1 MAPGLARVPERS
13 SEWLTVSGEY
23 REHSTVP
30 HTWRQFVIYSS
41 LQHQNKQYHLQR
53 IGQLLAIIIMRNL
66 QCLLYLKLFC
76 HYQPRCIMAVLEG
89 SRWIVIV
96 DRVIIAIRSW
106 WIVIAHVSVVSSI
119 ERCCFSG
126 VLAIQSHPPPSYW
139 SIQSQSNI
147 ILTTANMILILRQ
160 SQSLLIT
167 RKRRSWWRKA
177 IYNQGSTTQRLAA
190 ADNNASS
197 KLLSLVSLSHWSHFQ
212 ATPCGGVLII
222 SNQQK

>member
-1 MAPGLARVPERS
+1 MASTESAAPTHLATICNLLLAPA
-13 SEWLTVSGEY
+13 SEQTISFAPHWTSASNNKSQE
-23 REHSTVP
+23 STVCTVP
-30 HTWRQFVIYSS
+30 KPILPLSATLHNGRG
-41 LQHQNKQYHLQR
+41 R
-53 IGQLLAIIIMRNL
+53 
-66 QCLLYLKLFC
+66 
-76 HYQPRCIMAVLEG
+76 LEG

-139 SIQSQSNI
+139 SIQSQFNI

-160 SQSLLIT
+160 SHSLLIT

-190 ADNNASS
+190 AHNNASS

>member
-1 MAPGLARVPERS
+1 M
-13 SEWLTVSGEY
+13 
-23 REHSTVP
+23 STVP
-30 HTWRQFVIYSS
+30 KTILS
-41 LQHQNKQYHLQR
+41 LSATLHNGR
-53 IGQLLAIIIMRNL
+53 AR
-66 QCLLYLKLFC
+66 
-76 HYQPRCIMAVLEG
+76 LEG
-89 SRWIVIV
+89 SRWIVIL
-96 DRVIIAIRSW
+96 DRIIIAIRSW

-139 SIQSQSNI
+139 SIQSQFNI

-160 SQSLLIT
+160 SLSLLIT

-177 IYNQGSTTQRLAA
+177 IYNQGSTTQQLAA

-212 ATPCGGVLII
+212 ATRCGGVLII
-222 SNQQK
+222 SNQRKIIISNQDLTTTVQISILANTVRWKWRYKHVWKLRLCLNPI